1 MTPLS
6 LLWEITLLRVIT
18 PPLTTWD
25 ALLPDQAKRLP
36 DELAQVDTYL
46 DDERFITHW
55 HAHFLH
61 QAGRPSV
68 PVRAQLE
75 RTVSQDAQLTS
86 SDRGADQPP
95 QARLRAAAHQAAAPC
110 GRADLGGA
118 WGLRLQPAADDG
130 GGCRV
135 IQQPGIGR
143 RAGRSLHPIESRCC

>member
-6 LLWEITLLRVIT
+6 LLWEIPLLRVIT

-61 QAGRPSV
+61 QAGPPLGSGPVPSWSGPGRFAGCATDELGSRRGSATSSVRSGCGAPACGAV
-68 PVRAQLE
+68 PVRP
-75 RTVSQDAQLTS
+75 SGS
-86 SDRGADQPP
+86 G
-95 QARLRAAAHQAAAPC
+95 
-110 GRADLGGA
+110 LGCSPTTCNA
-118 WGLRLQPAADDG
+118 
-130 GGCRV
+130 
-135 IQQPGIGR
+135 
-143 RAGRSLHPIESRCC
+143 